1 MQHELDAYL
10 TQLAQH
16 RLRPRSVTV
25 YRNSLEQLAAALRHH
40 GVTTWATLDAAA
52 FQQVFARQQRL
63 RALNTQQHWLSV
75 CRGFFAYLIAQGQ
88 LSSDPSAGLQPAVL
102 TEKSPTE
109 TTFVAVR
116 DRALWALS
124 WLTRWDAHDI
134 LTLPLTALALEE
146 QPPCVRP
153 VFAAV
158 CVLSPDCVHALH
170 TWLNWRLVLKSD
182 SSLLFIDRNGKALNL
197 QWTQQK
203 LRRLRQQHYMQQ
215 ALTVPEPAE
224 PFNPQ
229 CASGSLDFK
238 ALAYI
243 YARAHPRARRA
254 SVPAASS
261 DEDSAS

>member
-10 TQLAQH
+10 TQCAQH
-16 RLRPRSVTV
+16 RLRPRSVAV
-25 YRNSLEQLAAALRHH
+25 YRNSLEQLSAALRHN
-40 GVTTWATLDAAA
+40 GVTTWAALDAAA
-52 FQQVFARQQRL
+52 FQQVFARQQRSRRL
-63 RALNTQQHWLSV
+63 ATQQHWLSV

-88 LSSDPSAGLQPAVL
+88 LSSDPSAGLQPAVF
-102 TEKSPTE
+102 TEELPAD
-109 TTFVAVR
+109 TTFAAAR

-124 WLTRWDAHDI
+124 WLTRWDVHDI

-153 VFAAV
+153 VFAAA
-158 CVLSPDCVHALH
+158 CVLSPEAVHALH
-170 TWLNWRLVLKSD
+170 TWLNWRLALKSG
-182 SSLLFIDRNGKALNL
+182 SPLLFIDRNGEALNL

-215 ALTVPEPAE
+215 ALTVPESAE

-238 ALAYI
+238 ALAYV

-254 SVPAASS
+254 SVLAASS
-261 DEDSAS
+261 DEDSHS

>member
-40 GVTTWATLDAAA
+40 GVTTWATLDAAV

-88 LSSDPSAGLQPAVL
+88 LSSDPSAGLQPAVFA
-102 TEKSPTE
+102 EKSPTE

-170 TWLNWRLVLKSD
+170 TWLNWRLALKSD